1 MKSARIVFG
10 AIIAA
15 SVVYLTYTGEK
26 TAPELL
32 TSSAN
37 GFNIELATVP
47 IAPEDTLILIPITI
61 TGPKTDNI
69 KYLFR
74 YAKPDLQNLSQFHRY
89 GTNPITP
96 VDSASGKYQAS
107 FRTSVKGSI
116 SYYYFEI
123 RDPIGR
129 YLNGIKKSDDQ
140 PLTSLAVG
148 RVDSWIY
155 YGRYL
160 LIFLSIT
167 VLIYASLDSLKL
179 LQKVKSNEFNN
190 AHYLLSAVFLA
201 ILIVL
206 TAIFRIQLTGQTW
219 QGAPFGSSLGDNL
232 VQIIL
237 VYVIFVYLVSRNI
250 SAKLGLKLPLSPRV
264 ALGYMGI
271 GAFFLTLTAFL
282 IPLVNVR
289 EFPAIT
295 VIFYAFL
302 AFLAVVYLLMYRHTK
317 NA

>member
-1 MKSARIVFG
+1 
-10 AIIAA
+10 
-15 SVVYLTYTGEK
+15 
-26 TAPELL
+26 
-32 TSSAN
+32 
-37 GFNIELATVP
+37 
-47 IAPEDTLILIPITI
+47 
-61 TGPKTDNI
+61 
-69 KYLFR
+69 
-74 YAKPDLQNLSQFHRY
+74 
-89 GTNPITP
+89 
-96 VDSASGKYQAS
+96 
-107 FRTSVKGSI
+107 
-116 SYYYFEI
+116 
-123 RDPIGR
+123 
-129 YLNGIKKSDDQ
+129 
-140 PLTSLAVG
+140 
-148 RVDSWIY
+148 
-155 YGRYL
+155 
-160 LIFLSIT
+160 
-167 VLIYASLDSLKL
+167 L